1 MKLYHRCSIPITIQR
16 RRGELLE
23 DPLNRPMHLP
33 VDTLALTSFCV
44 LILAA
49 IGACTGSPE
58 TEIFPKISDHGQI
71 ITVSDLM
78 STGFKQYKEYSNDG
92 LPGATYVSY
101 GFFRFDNGDPYDYE
115 VRFYNS
121 HREAVELGTS
131 KAIEGSGKNAV
142 LDRDEATYKEGVKNR
157 RHSCGSGVG
166 GGGRSSICVKFGSYA
181 IFGNIV
187 MLCQGSSEMQSI
199 ERCGLLAGAL
209 MNRG

>member
-1 MKLYHRCSIPITIQR
+1 MKLYHRYRIAVKIQR
-16 RRGELLE
+16 RRGALLK
-23 DPLNRPMHLP
+23 DSLNRPMHWP
-33 VDTLALTSFCV
+33 AKTLALTSFCV
-44 LILAA
+44 LILTA
-49 IGACTGSPE
+49 IGACTSSPE
-58 TEIFPKISDHGQI
+58 AEVFPQISDHDQI

-78 STGFKQYKEYSNDG
+78 STGFKQYKEYSIDG

-101 GFFRFDNGDPYDYE
+101 GFFRLDNGDPYDYE
-115 VRFYNS
+115 VRFYSS
-121 HREAVELGTS
+121 HQEAVELGTA

-187 MLCQGSSEMQSI
+187 MLCQGSNEIQSI
-199 ERCGLLAGAL
+199 ERCSLLAGAL
-209 MNRG
+209 TTRG